1 MKKRSNCMKFL
12 LGIIFGIILVVA
24 IIWYYADQ
32 RHNPTAQDA
41 KTRIES
47 TANGMKESVQ
57 TNWKSLRTEDI
68 KDELARTGRVVRQKA
83 QDAGHAMADATAD
96 ARITAAIKGKLLA
109 NPNLSALSISVNTTA
124 GRVTLSGTV
133 SSPDKIREAMQLAL
147 DTDGVQE
154 VVSTLQV
161 KP

>member
-1 MKKRSNCMKFL
+1 MKFL
-12 LGIIFGIILVVA
+12 LGLIFGIILVVA

-32 RHNPTAQDA
+32 RHNTTAQDA

-47 TANGMKESVQ
+47 AANGMKESVQ
-57 TNWKSLRTEDI
+57 TNWKNLRTEDI
-68 KDELARTGRVVRQKA
+68 KDELARTGRVVREKA
-83 QDAGHAMADATAD
+83 ENAGHVVADATSD

-109 NPNLSALSISVNTTA
+109 NPDLSALSISVNTTA

-147 DTDGVQE
+147 NTDGVQE

>member
-1 MKKRSNCMKFL
+1 MKFL
-12 LGIIFGIILVVA
+12 LGLIFGIVLVVVVV
-24 IIWYYADQ
+24 WYYADQ

-57 TNWKSLRTEDI
+57 TNWKNLRTEDI
-68 KDELARTGRVVRQKA
+68 KDELARTGRVVRQKV
-83 QDAGHAMADATAD
+83 QDAGHAVADATAD
-96 ARITAAIKGKLLA
+96 ARITATIKGKLLA
-109 NPNLSALSISVNTTA
+109 NPDLSALSISVNTTA

-161 KP
+161 KS

>member
-1 MKKRSNCMKFL
+1 MKFL
-12 LGIIFGIILVVA
+12 LGLILGIVLVLA
-24 IIWYYADQ
+24 IIWYFADQ
-32 RHNPTAQDA
+32 RHNSTAQDA
-41 KTRIES
+41 KNHIES
-47 TANGMKESVQ
+47 AANGVKESVQ

-68 KDELARTGRVVRQKA
+68 KEELARNGRVVRQKA
-83 QDAGHAMADATAD
+83 QDIGHSVADATAD
-96 ARITAAIKGKLLA
+96 ARITTTIKGKLLA
-109 NPNLSALSISVNTTA
+109 NPDLSALSISVNTTA

-161 KP
+161 KS